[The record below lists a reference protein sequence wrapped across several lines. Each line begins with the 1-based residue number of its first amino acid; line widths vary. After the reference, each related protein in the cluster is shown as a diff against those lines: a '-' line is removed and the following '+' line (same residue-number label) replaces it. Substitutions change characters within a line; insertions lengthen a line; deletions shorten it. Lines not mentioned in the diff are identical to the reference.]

1 MPDLGFLQVGLAQ
14 VKSFSPILVKSG
26 TGVQLV
32 DERFLMTYR
41 CVTDFCSELPS
52 VPPWQGN
59 CCAFILCIHMVS
71 LFIHSTFWTCFAFP
85 SLLRLQFSMFRAKI
99 SWPLD
104 SSWIQAKCFVLL
116 ADTTKWLIF
125 KNYKNSLR
133 IALNWF
139 PLLYEDFS
147 FFVMII
153 CAVSKRKTVDIR
165 LLHLLFLLVLI

>member
-14 VKSFSPILVKSG
+14 VKSFSRILVKSG
-26 TGVQLV
+26 TRVQLV
-32 DERFLMTYR
+32 VERFLMTYR

-71 LFIHSTFWTCFAFP
+71 LFIHSRFWTCFAFP

-99 SWPLD
+99 SCPLD
-104 SSWIQAKCFVLL
+104 SSWIQAKCFVFL

-125 KNYKNSLR
+125 KNNYKNFLR

-139 PLLYEDFS
+139 PLLYEDF
-147 FFVMII
+147 FFSLSWLY
-153 CAVSKRKTVDIR
+153 AQFPKERQ
-165 LLHLLFLLVLI
+165 LI